1 MDTIWICPKCNRR
14 FTHKNQRHKCG
25 TGNRSEV
32 LRNRPESIVEL
43 YSSLESFVKTLGPI
57 ELVTRERYVLFRS
70 KRIFADLVVMKDALR
85 IVIHLNR
92 RVKDQIFFKIG
103 ADRKHVTHVAKL
115 RDEKDL
121 SLVKSYLQ
129 EAYALSISE

>member
-1 MDTIWICPKCNRR
+1 
-14 FTHKNQRHKCG
+14 
-25 TGNRSEV
+25 
-32 LRNRPESIVEL
+32 
-43 YSSLESFVKTLGPI
+43 
-57 ELVTRERYVLFRS
+57 VLFRS

-85 IVIHLNR
+85 VAIHLNR

>member
-1 MDTIWICPKCNRR
+1 MDTIWICPKCKRR
-14 FTHKNQRHKCG
+14 FARKNQRHKCG

-85 IVIHLNR
+85 VAIHLNR